1 MNRSLWNFLSLVS
14 WFAKEESVSI
24 PQTLF
29 SEIDKHRKLSVS
41 HQYFSQKVIHQVL
54 SFTGKTCLGLKMAHC
69 IYPGAFYNLGY
80 LFMTAPNLL
89 VAIRKVSLLPRLYD
103 NLCQFELIEDE
114 SGLTVR
120 VSNDCEHDIDRY
132 VVNEAAL
139 SIMVHYSQWVQKK
152 PVSITDVQFAHS
164 QINEL
169 SLYKKYLNVTPSF
182 NQPYSQIRFPRE
194 AVEFPLLTSEPEYHE
209 MLEQRLL
216 RLHETMSLS
225 FVDHVKVVMRKLLK
239 SGEISRQ
246 ILADELCISEKTLER
261 RLSKNNESYRSLLLS
276 IRKELAQRYLNSSH
290 YSIEYIA
297 KMLGYSDRNA
307 FSKAYKK
314 WMGHS
319 PRAEPNV

>member
-1 MNRSLWNFLSLVS
+1 MSRSETNERLQRAGGYRKAPIVS
-14 WFAKEESVSI
+14 
-24 PQTLF
+24 
-29 SEIDKHRKLSVS
+29 
-41 HQYFSQKVIHQVL
+41 
-54 SFTGKTCLGLKMAHC
+54 
-69 IYPGAFYNLGY
+69 
-80 LFMTAPNLL
+80 
-89 VAIRKVSLLPRLYD
+89 
-103 NLCQFELIEDE
+103 
-114 SGLTVR
+114 
-120 VSNDCEHDIDRY
+120 
-132 VVNEAAL
+132 
-139 SIMVHYSQWVQKK
+139 
-152 PVSITDVQFAHS
+152 
-164 QINEL
+164 
-169 SLYKKYLNVTPSF
+169 
-182 NQPYSQIRFPRE
+182 
-194 AVEFPLLTSEPEYHE
+194 
-209 MLEQRLL
+209 L

-261 RLSKNNESYRSLLLS
+261 RLSKNSESYRSLLLS